1 MRVALV
7 ALLTIGIVSA
17 AASTAGTPVLSL
29 PPTVPAAE
37 RSAWEQLATTA
48 DVATRVEAEPFLAR
62 AAVFEYLLDH
72 PAFAT
77 DVARALRLSKF
88 TIRNT
93 PAGMVLD
100 DGRGLTGEFR
110 LVYAANGTRLFHADG
125 EYNAALLP
133 TISGEALTVIEYRT
147 RPAPR
152 GRVFVAP
159 AVSGFVRL
167 DSRVLAFG
175 FRVLHAA
182 AQRKAAL
189 EAQRLMKKFARV
201 SRALEESPEAVLETL
216 RRTPGVS
223 ARELEEFGQLL
234 SAR

>member
-1 MRVALV
+1 VRGSFVIVTLGLVMAATLAAGNPRLELPATVPVAQRVAF
-7 ALLTIGIVSA
+7 
-17 AASTAGTPVLSL
+17 
-29 PPTVPAAE
+29 
-37 RSAWEQLATTA
+37 EQLATTA
-48 DVATRVEAEPFLAR
+48 DVVTRVEAEPFLVR
-62 AAVFEYLLDH
+62 AEVFEYLLDH

-77 DVARALRLSKF
+77 QVARTLRLAKF
-88 TIRNT
+88 KIWNT
-93 PAGMVLD
+93 PDGMVLD
-100 DGRGLTGEFR
+100 DGRGLTGQFR
-110 LVYAANGTRLFHADG
+110 IVYAANGTRLFHADG

-133 TISGEALTVIEYRT
+133 TIHGEALTMIEYRT
-147 RPAPR
+147 RPASQ

-201 SRALEESPEAVLETL
+201 SRALEESPEAVLEKL
-216 RRTPGVS
+216 RQAPGVS
-223 ARELEEFGQLL
+223 TRELDEFGRLL

>member
-1 MRVALV
+1 VRVAL
-7 ALLTIGIVSA
+7 AAILTLGTVSA
-17 AASTAGTPVLSL
+17 AAPTAANPGLPLPSTMPVAQRA
-29 PPTVPAAE
+29 V
-37 RSAWEQLATTA
+37 WEQLATTA

-77 DVARALRLSKF
+77 DVARVLRLSKF

-93 PAGMVLD
+93 PRGMVLD

-133 TISGEALTVIEYRT
+133 TIHGQALTMIEYRT
-147 RPAPR
+147 RPAPK
-152 GRVFVAP
+152 GRVVVAP

-175 FRVLHAA
+175 FRVLQAA

-189 EAQRLMKKFARV
+189 EAHRLMKKFARV
-201 SRALEESPEAVLETL
+201 SRALEESPEAVLEKL
-216 RRTPGVS
+216 RQTPGVPT
-223 ARELEEFGQLL
+223 RELEEFGRLL
-234 SAR
+234 SGR

>member
-1 MRVALV
+1 MGANP
-7 ALLTIGIVSA
+7 LLH
-17 AASTAGTPVLSL
+17 L
-29 PPTVPAAE
+29 PSTVPPAE
-37 RSAWEQLATTA
+37 RTVWEQLATTA

-77 DVARALRLSKF
+77 DVARVLRLSKF

-93 PAGMVLD
+93 PSGMVLD

-133 TISGEALTVIEYRT
+133 TIHGEALTMIEYRT
-147 RPAPR
+147 RPASQ

-201 SRALEESPEAVLETL
+201 SRALEESPEAVLEKL
-216 RRTPGVS
+216 RQAPGVS
-223 ARELEEFGQLL
+223 TRELDEFGRLL